1 MNYVII
7 NQLKALRFKI
17 VIWLLT
23 IYPSMKPI
31 LVIIVE
37 NIRKKEAGGPNS
49 WIGMLQ
55 VFLQSLNNSNPKKF
69 VMRSLPFLREQG
81 QSATVSMK
89 GKRLFLYVKQNPFI
103 VIFFVNV
110 NEFLPIEKKKNVHA
124 EGKPVMMAS

>member
-17 VIWLLT
+17 VIRLLT
-23 IYPSMKPI
+23 IYQIMKPI

-89 GKRLFLYVKQNPFI
+89 GKRSFLYVKQNPLR
-103 VIFFVNV
+103 VILFCKF
-110 NEFLPIEKKKNVHA
+110 K
-124 EGKPVMMAS
+124 